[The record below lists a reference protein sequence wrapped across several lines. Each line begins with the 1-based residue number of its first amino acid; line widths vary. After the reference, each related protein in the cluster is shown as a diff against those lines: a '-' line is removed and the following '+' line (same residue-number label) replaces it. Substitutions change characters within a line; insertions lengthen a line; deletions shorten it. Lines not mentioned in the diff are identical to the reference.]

1 MMNNFQLNFQLMNT
15 QFKSGI
21 TLLSFLL
28 LSACAGIGSET
39 KVESPT
45 PPTTAQTPDSE
56 SKKPGGYYLDD
67 GPGEGAPADID
78 AIPDAQLSIET
89 PLERANKPYSALGS
103 QYKPMT
109 AYAPYKKQGMAS
121 WYGKRYHGKQTSSGE
136 VYDMYSMTAA
146 HTTLPIPSYARVTN
160 PANGRSIIVRI
171 NDRGPFKHDRLI
183 DLSYAAAFKLR
194 LAEQGSAL
202 VEVELLDT
210 SSSQSIVKALQKPMP
225 KAITIAQAT
234 PDNKPATT
242 PVVASTEKV
251 PVDPPPA
258 ETAPIEVEP
267 IVNAE
272 PVVKASAEKPV
283 ANPPT
288 VKPTVPVVA
297 TPPNPTPSTTTSITK
312 KANSSA
318 LQYFV
323 QAGVFKSEAN
333 SQALKKKIQASTV
346 GKNASVDSVYN
357 DRLYIV
363 RLGPYSSRKEADTVV
378 QNVRKQLGIAAIV
391 KN

>member
-1 MMNNFQLNFQLMNT
+1 MINFQLNSQLMNIK
-15 QFKSGI
+15 FKSGFV
-21 TLLSFLL
+21 LLSFVF
-28 LSACAGIGSET
+28 LSACAGIGSKT

-45 PPTTAQTPDSE
+45 PPTAAQTPDSE

-67 GPGEGAPADID
+67 GPGEDAPTDID

-89 PLERANKPYSALGS
+89 PLERANKPYSALGM

-109 AYAPYKKQGMAS
+109 VYTPYKKQGMAS

-183 DLSYAAAFKLR
+183 DLSYAAAYKLR

-210 SSSQSIVKALQKPMP
+210 SSSQSITKALQKPVP
-225 KAITIAQAT
+225 KVTASAQAT
-234 PDNKPATT
+234 PDNKPATS
-242 PVVASTEKV
+242 PVVSTPAKA
-251 PVDPPPA
+251 PVEPPPA
-258 ETAPIEVEP
+258 QTTPIEVEP
-267 IVNAE
+267 VVSAE
-272 PVVKASAEKPV
+272 PVEKMPVEKPV
-283 ANPPT
+283 ANSTPTKPVAPAVTTPPAS
-288 VKPTVPVVA
+288 VA
-297 TPPNPTPSTTTSITK
+297 TAAPKTK

-333 SQALKKKIQASTV
+333 SQALKKKIQASAV
-346 GKNASVDSVYN
+346 GKSASVDSVYN
-357 DRLYIV
+357 DGLYIV
-363 RLGPYSSRKEADTVV
+363 KLGPYSSRKEADTVV
-378 QNVRKQLGIAAIV
+378 QNVRKQLGISAIV